1 MQETQYDSKG
11 TDELEIDLR
20 EYLKII
26 FKWKWLIIAITI
38 LAVGTSTI
46 MSIFI
51 LPPVYKTKS
60 MLLVRQ
66 ASDNRSYAR
75 QNDISNIEDVVDTV
89 SSISRMTIQSYVNQV
104 KNETV
109 LNNVINSLGLDKDL
123 YNAQS
128 LGGMI
133 QVSAISDTNFIE
145 ISVTNS
151 DPHLATKIANS
162 LSQEYVKHITQTIQ
176 KQMNQSVIFLNEL
189 ITEEDIALDKV
200 SDNLRDF
207 QSQAKSTNFLASE
220 VQSITENLAD
230 YRSKYYGL
238 QIDVES
244 LQVAVDRLESQ
255 AVEIPETLIREE
267 VLPAT
272 ETTEAKVI
280 EVQEPNPEYNA
291 LIAKLQDKQVQL
303 TQKQAEMSSV
313 QDTIAELQAEL
324 VGLQAELASK
334 KGQEASLERELARH
348 EQTYAVLSEKLTQSQ
363 LAQSVDIGQNTLQ
376 VISPA
381 TTPINPIKPN
391 KKLNIA
397 IAFVLGLM
405 ISVFIVFLL
414 EFFDTSVKSADDL
427 QKRTGLTVLGSIPN
441 HDYNG

>member
-11 TDELEIDLR
+11 HDESEIDLR
-20 EYLKII
+20 ELLKVV

-38 LAVGTSTI
+38 LAVGTSAI
-46 MSIFI
+46 MSVFI
-51 LPPVYKTKS
+51 LPPVYKTKA

-66 ASDNRSYAR
+66 ASDNRSYSR

-123 YNAQS
+123 YSAQS

-162 LSQEYVKHITQTIQ
+162 LSTEYVKHITQTIQ

-189 ITEEDIALDKV
+189 IAEEDIALDKV

-230 YRSKYYGL
+230 YRSKYYSL
-238 QIDVES
+238 KIDIES
-244 LQVAVDRLESQ
+244 LLVAVDRMETQ
-255 AVEIPETLIREE
+255 AVEIPETLTREE

-272 ETTEAKVI
+272 ENTEAKVI
-280 EVQEPNPEYNA
+280 EVQEPNPEYNT

-303 TQKQAEMSSV
+303 TQKQAEMTSV
-313 QDTIAELQAEL
+313 QDTIAELQGEL
-324 VGLQAELASK
+324 VGLQVDLADKRGNES
-334 KGQEASLERELARH
+334 SLERELARH
-348 EQTYAVLSEKLTQSQ
+348 ERTYAILSEKLTQSQ

-376 VISPA
+376 VMSPA

-405 ISVFIVFLL
+405 ISVFIAFLL

>member
-20 EYLKII
+20 EYVKII

-51 LPPVYKTKS
+51 LPPVYKTKA

-303 TQKQAEMSSV
+303 TQKQAEMTSV
-313 QDTIAELQAEL
+313 QDTIAELQAEM
-324 VGLQAELASK
+324 VGLQAELADK
-334 KGQEASLERELARH
+334 KGKEASLERELARH

>member
-20 EYLKII
+20 EYVKII

-38 LAVGTSTI
+38 LAVGTSAI

-51 LPPVYKTKS
+51 LPPVYKTKA

-303 TQKQAEMSSV
+303 TQKQAEMTSV
-313 QDTIAELQAEL
+313 QDTIAELQAEM
-324 VGLQAELASK
+324 VGLQAELADK
-334 KGQEASLERELARH
+334 KGKEASLERELARH

>member
-20 EYLKII
+20 EYVKII

-38 LAVGTSTI
+38 LAVGTSAI

-51 LPPVYKTKS
+51 LPPVYKTKA

-303 TQKQAEMSSV
+303 TQKQAEMTSV